1 MADIISTKIEH
12 KPLHCPLC
20 ERRFM
25 NIVGQPL
32 PNHAQIRCTTVD
44 NNEMDIGIC
53 SECVLKGVSLDTC
66 NAVLEGIKDYWIFEI
81 DANKNMEQ
89 EEKEQRKEFH
99 NSHII
104 ETITE
109 IIDTGSRAQTEAT
122 EQGVLE

>member
-1 MADIISTKIEH
+1 
-12 KPLHCPLC
+12 
-20 ERRFM
+20 M

-99 NSHII
+99 NSHTI

-109 IIDTGSRAQTEAT
+109 IIDTGSRAQAEAT